1 MLVVGQSRSGNLA
14 KVAHA
19 QCEKPIDVASEL
31 ASIIAAKGALVEDR
45 LQFGIDFGQ
54 GRILGLYPDKP
65 KRHEV
70 TRMEGRAKVMPIG
83 SGHKPLLRL
92 WRSSHQFEGQAVGQL
107 GKRRHRQGPQLL
119 AHRQSKQQ

>member
-1 MLVVGQSRSGNLA
+1 MSMVGQGRSGNLA

-19 QCEKPIDVASEL
+19 HGEKPIDVASEL
-31 ASIIAAKGALVEDR
+31 TSIIAVKDALGEDG

-54 GRILGLYPDKP
+54 SGILGLYPDKP

-83 SGHKPLLRL
+83 SGNKPLLRL
-92 WRSSHQFEGQAVGQL
+92 WRSSHQFEGQA
-107 GKRRHRQGPQLL
+107 
-119 AHRQSKQQ
+119 